1 MSATT
6 TLSPKAVIFDAY
18 GTLFDVHSVIAAAEQ
33 IFPGRG
39 DALSQLWRQ
48 KQIEY
53 TQLRTLADAG
63 DGAHYRP
70 FWDVTLDALRFS
82 AKKLQLTLGRTAE
95 KRLMD
100 EYACLSAFPD
110 AVPALRV
117 LRDAASGP
125 GSATCASKPAS
136 ISASSPARAVCTSA
150 STSGGSRPGLAILSN
165 GNPQML
171 DVAVK
176 SAGMS
181 GLFDHVLSVDA
192 VRAYK
197 PAPAAYALGPQA
209 FDAHPREIVFVSS
222 NGWDVA
228 GATWFGFTT
237 FWLNRQNAPLEELGV
252 TPHGAGAG
260 MSDLLAFLK
269 TLASARRAG
278 RAGAAASRT
287 RRSPGA

>member
-6 TLSPKAVIFDAY
+6 TLFPKAVIFDAY

-33 IFPGRG
+33 MFPGHG
-39 DALSQLWRQ
+39 DALSQLWRL

-53 TQLRTLADAG
+53 TQLRTLADPAG
-63 DGAHYRP
+63 TPSVHYQP
-70 FWDVTLDALRFS
+70 FWDITIDALRFA
-82 AKKLQLTLGRTAE
+82 AKKLQLRLNRAAE

-110 AVPALRV
+110 AVPALRQ
-117 LRDAASGP
+117 LREP
-125 GSATCASKPAS
+125 PSAPA
-136 ISASSPARAVCTSA
+136 
-150 STSGGSRPGLAILSN
+150 GGKRGTRPGLAILSN

-171 DVAVK
+171 DIAVK
-176 SAGMS
+176 SAGMT

-197 PAPAAYALGPQA
+197 PSPAAYALGTQA
-209 FDAHPREIVFVSS
+209 FGAPPREIVFVSS

-237 FWLNRQNAPLEELGV
+237 FWLNRQNAPAEELGV
-252 TPHGAGAG
+252 APHGAGG
-260 MSDLLAFLK
+260 SMNDLLAFLQ
-269 TLASARRAG
+269 TLVPPERGSSG
-278 RAGAAASRT
+278 GSRT
-287 RRSPGA
+287 RHSPGA

>member
-6 TLSPKAVIFDAY
+6 TLSLKAVIFDAY

-63 DGAHYRP
+63 GDAAHYRP

-110 AVPALRV
+110 AVPALRL
-117 LRDAASGP
+117 LRDAASGS
-125 GSATCASKPAS
+125 GSGSKPV
-136 ISASSPARAVCTSA
+136 SASASRPSPATSSA
-150 STSGGSRPGLAILSN
+150 AGTSGGSRPGLAILSN

-197 PAPAAYALGPQA
+197 PAPAAYALGTQA
-209 FDAHPREIVFVSS
+209 FDVDPREIVFVSS

-252 TPHGAGAG
+252 TPHGTGAG

-269 TLASARRAG
+269 TVTFAG
-278 RAGAAASRT
+278 RAHVTTSRI
-287 RRSPGA
+287 RHSPGA

>member
-1 MSATT
+1 
-6 TLSPKAVIFDAY
+6 VIFDAY

-33 IFPGRG
+33 MFPGHG

-53 TQLRTLADAG
+53 TQLRTLAAPADVP
-63 DGAHYRP
+63 GAHYRP
-70 FWDVTLDALRFS
+70 FWDITLDALRFA
-82 AKKLQLTLGRTAE
+82 AKKLQLTLGRAAE

-110 AVPALRV
+110 AVPALRA
-117 LRDAASGP
+117 LRDAAP
-125 GSATCASKPAS
+125 KPPTTPAPLTRTTPAAEQAAT
-136 ISASSPARAVCTSA
+136 RV
-150 STSGGSRPGLAILSN
+150 GLAILSN

-171 DVAVK
+171 DIALK
-176 SAGMS
+176 SAGMN

-197 PAPAAYALGPQA
+197 PSPAAYALGPRA
-209 FDAHPREIVFVSS
+209 FDAPARDIVFVSS

-237 FWLNRQNAPLEELGV
+237 FWLNRQNAPAEELGV
-252 TPHGAGAG
+252 TPHGAGGG
-260 MSDLLAFLK
+260 MPDLLDFLRS
-269 TLASARRAG
+269 LASPGHAG
-278 RAGAAASRT
+278 
-287 RRSPGA
+287 SPPKHPGGNRKRHSPSA

>member
-33 IFPGRG
+33 MFPGHG

-53 TQLRTLADAG
+53 TQLRTLAAPANAP
-63 DGAHYRP
+63 GAHYRP
-70 FWDVTLDALRFS
+70 FWDITLDALRFA
-82 AKKLQLTLGRTAE
+82 AKKLQLTLGPAAE

-110 AVPALRV
+110 AVSALRL
-117 LRDAASGP
+117 LRDG
-125 GSATCASKPAS
+125 PAS
-136 ISASSPARAVCTSA
+136 AGQTSTEDASH
-150 STSGGSRPGLAILSN
+150 SRPKLAILSN

-171 DVAVK
+171 DIAVK
-176 SAGMS
+176 SAGMTN
-181 GLFDHVLSVDA
+181 LFDHVLSVDA
-192 VRAYK
+192 VRVYK
-197 PAPAAYALGPQA
+197 PSPASYALATQA
-209 FDAHPREIVFVSS
+209 FDAQPRELVFVSS

-237 FWLNRQNAPLEELGV
+237 FWLNRQNAPVEELGIA
-252 TPHGAGAG
+252 PHGTGG
-260 MSDLLAFLK
+260 SMNDLLAFLK
-269 TLASARRAG
+269 KPTSPG
-278 RAGAAASRT
+278 RTNGPGGSRT
-287 RRSPGA
+287 RHSPGA

>member
-6 TLSPKAVIFDAY
+6 TPSPRAVIFDAY

-33 IFPGRG
+33 LFPGHG

-53 TQLRTLADAG
+53 TQLRTLAARTDAPG
-63 DGAHYRP
+63 EHYRP
-70 FWDVTLDALRFS
+70 FWDITLDALRFA
-82 AKKLQLTLGRTAE
+82 AKRLQLTLGRAAE

-110 AVPALRV
+110 AAPVLRALREPA
-117 LRDAASGP
+117 AAS
-125 GSATCASKPAS
+125 
-136 ISASSPARAVCTSA
+136 RV
-150 STSGGSRPGLAILSN
+150 GLAILSN

-171 DVAVK
+171 DIAVK
-176 SAGMS
+176 SAGMNA
-181 GLFDHVLSVDA
+181 LFDHVLSVDA

-197 PAPAAYALGPQA
+197 PSPAAYALGPDA
-209 FDAHPREIVFVSS
+209 FGVSAREIVFVSS

-237 FWLNRQNAPLEELGV
+237 FWLNRQNLPVEELGV
-252 TPHGAGAG
+252 TPHGTGAG
-260 MSDLLAFLK
+260 MNDLLGFLQ
-269 TLASARRAG
+269 TLATPSRSTGSHRTKTHGSGSRKRA
-278 RAGAAASRT
+278 
-287 RRSPGA
+287 SPRV

>member
-6 TLSPKAVIFDAY
+6 TPFPRAVIFDAY

-33 IFPGRG
+33 LFPSHGN
-39 DALSQLWRQ
+39 ALSQLWRQ

-53 TQLRTLADAG
+53 TQLRTLAARTDAPG
-63 DGAHYRP
+63 EHYRP
-70 FWDVTLDALRFS
+70 FWDITLDALRFA
-82 AKKLQLTLGRTAE
+82 AKKLQLTLGRVAE

-110 AVPALRV
+110 AVPVLRALRE
-117 LRDAASGP
+117 AASNP
-125 GSATCASKPAS
+125 NPSLNPDQNPAPS
-136 ISASSPARAVCTSA
+136 SA
-150 STSGGSRPGLAILSN
+150 STTAAATTPHVGLAILSN

-171 DVAVK
+171 DIAVK

-181 GLFDHVLSVDA
+181 ALFDHVLSVDA

-197 PAPAAYALGPQA
+197 PSPAAYALGPAA
-209 FDAHPREIVFVSS
+209 FGVAAREIVFVSS

-252 TPHGAGAG
+252 TPHGTGSG
-260 MSDLLAFLK
+260 MNDLLAFLRAPDSPSPHIGQPEK
-269 TLASARRAG
+269 PRGGGTRKRAG
-278 RAGAAASRT
+278 PRA
-287 RRSPGA
+287 